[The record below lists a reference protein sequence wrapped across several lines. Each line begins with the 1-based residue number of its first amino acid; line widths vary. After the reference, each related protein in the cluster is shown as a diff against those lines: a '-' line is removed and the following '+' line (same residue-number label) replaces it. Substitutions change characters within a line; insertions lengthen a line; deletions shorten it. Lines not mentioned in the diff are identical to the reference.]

1 MKTLKNKIICSALV
15 TLILSCSLSSVVYGV
30 TLAELDKQKET
41 AHNIAEDAR
50 SIGLSENHPIILGA
64 KSLWEN
70 ANTRIL
76 NGEYEKPT
84 VKYYTD
90 NDALMLA
97 KLMYGEGRGIKS
109 ETQLACIC
117 WTVLNRVDA
126 GQGSISAVITAPNQF
141 HYSSSFPTISDWGTD
156 LKNLAYDVLERWN
169 NEKNGLGSNGRV
181 LPSTYMYYHGNG
193 RENIF
198 RDNYS
203 FSKANFWNYS
213 LFSPYTT

>member
-1 MKTLKNKIICSALV
+1 MKNNFVCSALV
-15 TLILSCSLSSVVYGV
+15 ALMLSCSLSSVAYGV

-41 AHNIAEDAR
+41 AHSIAEDAR
-50 SIGLSENHPIILGA
+50 SLGLSEDHPIILEA
-64 KSLWEN
+64 KSLWED

-126 GQGSISAVITAPNQF
+126 GQGSISQVITAPNQF
-141 HYSSSFPTISDWGTD
+141 HYSSSFPTVADSGVD
-156 LKNLAYDVLERWN
+156 LVKLANDVLERWN
-169 NEKNGLGSNGRV
+169 DEKNGLGSNGRV
-181 LPSTYMYYHGNG
+181 LPTTYMYFHGNG
-193 RENIF
+193 SVNIF
-198 RDNYS
+198 RDSYNFNMAKFWDYS
-203 FSKANFWNYS
+203 YIT
-213 LFSPYTT
+213 PYIT